1 MVPAGPSPQI
11 QPVDAS
17 GIVGHTQQ
25 DFSRRSPQ
33 KTGVLTPNQHLSE
46 PGQPPHQKRKN
57 DRMQT

>member
-25 DFSRRSPQ
+25 DFQGGSLR
-33 KTGVLTPNQHLSE
+33 K
-46 PGQPPHQKRKN
+46 PGF
-57 DRMQT
+57 